1 MKKFNKIKM
10 IVHLETRVASIS
22 RNSKIYSTLVK
33 KIMIISN
40 QISNTIKIIDHKKIN
55 STNNNIKMSKG
66 TLKMN
71 MMIPKHM
78 KICKEW
84 KDN

>member
-1 MKKFNKIKM
+1 
-10 IVHLETRVASIS
+10 
-22 RNSKIYSTLVK
+22 
-33 KIMIISN
+33 MIISN
-40 QISNTIKIIDHKKIN
+40 QISNRIKIIDHKKIN

>member
-1 MKKFNKIKM
+1 MKKFNKNKM

-40 QISNTIKIIDHKKIN
+40 QISNRIKIIDHKKIN